1 MLSKGIMVLALLAL
15 VYLLLI
21 TMNNKPTE
29 HFKPMKFSP
38 GPANNSVVP
47 AKPMNVAP
55 VVAKAKPA
63 PVQAPVAVK
72 SKYIAPVTEY
82 FAQESVQENVQEPV
96 INYEENFEEGDE
108 LADVMDETRQLM
120 IDDELAREYQIQY
133 TNNFF
138 QDSKKGKNIK
148 NPSLDIRGEGVI
160 AFDPTFTP
168 FNSSSIAGEPLRDVR
183 LLQGD
188 IDGDCTVNEY
198 NIEGNRV
205 VRA

>member
-1 MLSKGIMVLALLAL
+1 
-15 VYLLLI
+15 
-21 TMNNKPTE
+21 
-29 HFKPMKFSP
+29 
-38 GPANNSVVP
+38 
-47 AKPMNVAP
+47 
-55 VVAKAKPA
+55 
-63 PVQAPVAVK
+63 
-72 SKYIAPVTEY
+72 
-82 FAQESVQENVQEPV
+82 
-96 INYEENFEEGDE
+96 
-108 LADVMDETRQLM
+108 MDETRQLM

-168 FNSSSIAGEPLRDVR
+168 FNSSAIAGGPLRDVR

-188 IDGDCTVNEY
+188 LDGDCTVNEY